1 MITSKFL
8 TANAHRSVASSATS
22 AAASLPSNAQQNK
35 SRPPS
40 GIPANNK
47 YKNVLLLCKTSR
59 LTRYEKKGL
68 NMTPYIEKVYKHT
81 LTDTHKQHHGVI
93 ELFADQARKMGK
105 NVTIRFDEDLSQKDI
120 NNHDIVVS
128 LGK

>member
-1 MITSKFL
+1 MITNKF
-8 TANAHRSVASSATS
+8 TAATAQRSVASASSATS
-22 AAASLPSNAQQNK
+22 SAASKPQLNWG
-35 SRPPS
+35 RPPS
-40 GIPANNK
+40 GVPANNK

-68 NMTPYIEKVYKHT
+68 VMKPYIEKVYKHT

-93 ELFADQARKMGK
+93 DLFAEQARKMGK
-105 NVTIRFDEDLSQKDI
+105 NVTIRFDEELSQKDI